1 LKFPR
6 RHAEILAPTQRDNYG
21 KPKAKSDRRMHVRR
35 GALRYAA
42 PAPHSVIYCHCR
54 DCRRHTGAPLVS
66 FVGYQMSEIK
76 WSGDARKIYKS
87 SANIGRGFCG
97 KCGTP
102 SKQRNKVL
110 GEIIL

>member
-1 LKFPR
+1 MENQKQKV
-6 RHAEILAPTQRDNYG
+6 TG
-21 KPKAKSDRRMHVRR
+21 GCMC
-35 GALRYAA
+35 GAVRYAA
-42 PAPHSVIYCHCR
+42 PAPHCVIYCHCR

-87 SANIGRGFCG
+87 SANLGRGFCG

-110 GEIIL
+110 GQILLWNFYFK